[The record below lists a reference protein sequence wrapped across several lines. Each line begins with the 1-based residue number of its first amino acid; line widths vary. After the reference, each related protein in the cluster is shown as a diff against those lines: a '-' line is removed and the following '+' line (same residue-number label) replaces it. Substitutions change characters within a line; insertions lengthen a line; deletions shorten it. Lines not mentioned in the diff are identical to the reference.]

1 MKKELFIVLGN
12 SQTGKSV
19 TIRGLTGMWKKG
31 KCKIETNN
39 GVIDIYVFIRALQE
53 VRLTPDDA
61 VKELREHKR
70 LLIPLRILGGR
81 ICPGA
86 LEYIQA
92 FINEDFTVSQLVAL
106 GDNQDDF
113 EEIRDKYPQL
123 QYIHTLKKIKDMPN
137 NHAACQIRDAWD
149 WR

>member
-12 SQTGKSV
+12 IGTGKSV

-31 KCKIETNN
+31 ECKIETNN

-53 VRLTPDDA
+53 ARLTPDDA
-61 VKELREHKR
+61 VKELGEHKR
-70 LLIPLRILGGR
+70 LLIPLHISGDRVYL
-81 ICPGA
+81 GA

-92 FINEDFTVSQLVAL
+92 FINADFTVSQLVAL

-113 EEIRDKYPQL
+113 EEIRDEYPQL
-123 QYIHTLKKIKDMPN
+123 QYIRTLKKIKDMPN
-137 NHAACQIRDAWD
+137 NHAACQIRNAWG